1 MALAQSTTNFLF
13 FSANADTTGSKQIFA
28 AGLLIVR
35 TAATAG
41 KVQVRNAA
49 SAYNIIPPFTFAS
62 GADPVLLQMNF
73 PDGHLF
79 PTGLKSTFM
88 SGASMIVYQKA

>member
-35 TAATAG
+35 TAAAAG

-49 SAYNIIPPFTFAS
+49 SAYNIIPPFVFAAS
-62 GADPVLLQMNF
+62 APPVLLNMVF
-73 PDGHLF
+73 PNGQLF

-88 SGASMIVYQKA
+88 SGATMIVYTKA